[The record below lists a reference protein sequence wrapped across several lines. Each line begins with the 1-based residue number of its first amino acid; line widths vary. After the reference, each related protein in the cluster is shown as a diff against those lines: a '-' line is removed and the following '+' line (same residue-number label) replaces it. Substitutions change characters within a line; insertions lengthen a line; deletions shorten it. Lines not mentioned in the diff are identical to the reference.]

1 MLYNI
6 FLIALGGA
14 IGSALRFSV
23 SEIFVKSCRGF
34 VHIIGKFPI
43 GTFTVNVVG
52 SMLAGV
58 AYYFIIKNFD
68 ESSEQIKH
76 FALTGVLGG
85 FTTFSAFSLDFF
97 KLFNSGNLFMAI
109 IYALLSIIMAVSGL
123 AVSFHITKIIFQ

>member
-1 MLYNI
+1 
-6 FLIALGGA
+6 
-14 IGSALRFSV
+14 
-23 SEIFVKSCRGF
+23 
-34 VHIIGKFPI
+34 
-43 GTFTVNVVG
+43 
-52 SMLAGV
+52 MLAGV

-97 KLFNSGNLFMAI
+97 KLFNSGNLLMAI
-109 IYALLSIIMAVSGL
+109 IYAILSVIMAVCGL